1 MVTKILIVY
10 VIVSGSRDLSIFN
23 ACLKSCLT
31 NKPKKSFSKESFNIV
46 WSVCIKKVI

>member
-10 VIVSGSRDLSIFN
+10 VIVSWSKDLSTFN

-31 NKPKKSFSKESFNIV
+31 NKLKKFFSRENFNIM
-46 WSVCIKKVI
+46 WSVFIKNII